1 VRGRVRRR
9 IGQGGGVDG
18 GQQTWARL
26 AGDRP
31 RRAPTAL
38 LVLLWLAWLLVP
50 PVLLFGAAITAAP
63 FFGELPTAAEQSQAG
78 ALTLVALVLVVA
90 VPLLGLVLTGRSRRI
105 AAGAF
110 AVALLGGL
118 ALGAAALPPGWWRS
132 GDVPVQTDGGR
143 AGCQEHSGGDTRCPG
158 G

>member
-1 VRGRVRRR
+1 VDDGR
-9 IGQGGGVDG
+9 
-18 GQQTWARL
+18 QTWARL
-26 AGDRP
+26 AGGRP

-38 LVLLWLAWLLVP
+38 LVLLWLTWLLVP

-63 FFGELPTAAEQSQAG
+63 FFGEAPTSAERSQAG
-78 ALTLVALVLVVA
+78 ALTLVAVVLVIA
-90 VPLLGLVLTGRSRRI
+90 VPLLGLVLTWRSRRL

-110 AVALLGGL
+110 AVALLGAL
-118 ALGAAALPPGWWRS
+118 ALGVAALPSGWWRS

-143 AGCQEHSGGDTRCPG
+143 TGCQEHSGGETRCPG